1 MLPPRAVFLAAVSG
15 VGLLLVL
22 SAVVPRAM
30 EKGAP
35 DAAGIEAI
43 LRDVVLHGPG
53 VVTLVEEPGG
63 PTFHLTRSLSR
74 ALKHSGLEGDGVL
87 RFRLPPGVR
96 LVRVE
101 GPDSSGVPLCRAFQ
115 CQAGDTGWSRWVLVG
130 GWRMPEIWVTL
141 ARTGDAG
148 VRIQGR
154 DGQSIGPLTLPTAP
168 AGGH

>member
-1 MLPPRAVFLAAVSG
+1 MRPPPRILVAAVSG

-35 DAAGIEAI
+35 EAAGIEAT

-115 CQAGDTGWSRWVLVG
+115 CQAGDTGWSRWVLEG
-130 GWRMPEIWVTL
+130 GWGMPEIWVTL
-141 ARTGDAG
+141 ARTGDAD
-148 VRIQGR
+148 VRILEQDGR
-154 DGQSIGPLTLPTAP
+154 VVGPLTLPAAP